1 MCSFIDSIRQ
11 LIADVCSA
19 FLKNLRF
26 HFILNFAG
34 AGSSGLLESASV
46 NIVVHALFVLIVQQ
60 QCCRGLLR
68 EACPQS
74 CHDSLFVPVFY
85 FIKCIFMVLKMQIL
99 YLKLQ
104 TKDHF
109 WSPTHY
115 EVVLLYYIYIYIIYY
130 YIVIWQQGQNYPVC
144 YKNTLIFFLLIMFCC
159 LAGFQSNWVAE
170 GAAGSAERHGSHA
183 SVPARR

>member
-109 WSPTHY
+109 WSPTHS
-115 EVVLLYYIYIYIIYY
+115 EVVLLYYIYIY
-130 YIVIWQQGQNYPVC
+130 YILLYCDLATRSKLSSLLQEYAH
-144 YKNTLIFFLLIMFCC
+144 FFLADNVLLSCRIPVKLGC
-159 LAGFQSNWVAE
+159 
-170 GAAGSAERHGSHA
+170 
-183 SVPARR
+183 